1 MCYRAICRIAVYYR
15 ATCKIA
21 ISYLAIYKI
30 EIYLCAICKKGISYC
45 WICRVGVSYGA
56 NCRIVTLYRAV
67 YRVWACYRAISMIG
81 FSYRAI
87 CKVGVCYRAIGIS
100 YRAICLL
107 KTFWQKKQRDV
118 SNGRS
123 NFLKSYLWWFRNL
136 ACGDLIGTN
145 GIEKNLVHGP
155 PRLVWGK
162 GLVWLSMKEVL
173 IWSRREAEGLVLI
186 FLSFAV
192 L

>member
-1 MCYRAICRIAVYYR
+1 MCYRAICR
-15 ATCKIA
+15 IA

-67 YRVWACYRAISMIG
+67 YRVGACYRAISMIG

-107 KTFWQKKQRDV
+107 KTFWQKKQKDV